1 MVHALAVCGWCSAR
15 QEGSMRTHI
24 AEVLA
29 RESAALAGVTDGA
42 ELARWRSRVVEELMT
57 PSSPYV
63 LAMCETSDVRARAD
77 FLDRWRELIAETVDR
92 LAHADIAGDRGQ
104 APDQSRRADFDAQKT
119 AVLILAAL
127 QGGSALSRLA
137 QDSGPLDAA
146 LDLALVPFAA
156 AGKNVPDEE
165 RGTESDT
172 GP

>member
-1 MVHALAVCGWCSAR
+1 
-15 QEGSMRTHI
+15 MRTHI

-29 RESAALAGVTDGA
+29 RESAALAGVTDSA
-42 ELARWRSRVVEELMT
+42 ELTRWRRRVVEELMT

-63 LAMCETSDVRARAD
+63 LAMRATYDVRARAD
-77 FLDRWRELIAETVDR
+77 FLDQWRELIAETVDR
-92 LAHADIAGDRGQ
+92 LAHTDFAGDRSQ
-104 APDQSRRADFDAQKT
+104 APDQSRRADFDAEKT

-137 QDSGPLDAA
+137 QDPGPLDAA

-156 AGKNVPDEE
+156 AGKKVPDEAH
-165 RGTESDT
+165 GTEGDT